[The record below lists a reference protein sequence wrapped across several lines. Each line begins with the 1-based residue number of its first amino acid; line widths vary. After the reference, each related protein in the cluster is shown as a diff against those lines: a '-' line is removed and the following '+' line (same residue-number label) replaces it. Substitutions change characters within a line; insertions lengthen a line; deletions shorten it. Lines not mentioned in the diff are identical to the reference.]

1 METTFQIPDL
11 PHDKKYHLFVCYE
24 RNSLC
29 IVEEIVDN
37 LEKEGVVCCYY
48 ERDFTPGRSITDNM
62 YEAIEQQIALKED
75 SNGEYSAFDL
85 EAYKPSRFSLERYRL
100 KITEMDRARLWTKKF
115 EVSAELLQEIEDTVN
130 ESFFFRLYHVI
141 THPYLLISVLYLYLL
156 ILIMIIFSILL
167 LMSVRERPDKL
178 TSPALCLAVGLPT
191 WFISYIIISIV
202 LCCCDCQKQGLFRLK
217 LKLWDILREKL
228 WKISRRT
235 HQQTG
240 VIFFLKQHTFMET
253 KFEFYVMRIN
263 FKPCQ
268 LYFERQLAKEDKAYL
283 KKEMASYES
292 PEEYT
297 SRIFDIFLERY
308 CEKLT
313 EISIN
318 RRHNMNNGAKCVCLH
333 IDNYYAEKYI
343 NRLKL
348 GLF

>member
-62 YEAIEQQIALKED
+62 YEAIGKSMNMLIVLSEEFENSLYCKDEIDKAFNLRVRGNYNLIPIRTEPCSIPACLQHLVYIDVEEAVDEAHTKIIDAMVKKEQQIALKED

-115 EVSAELLQEIEDTVN
+115 E
-130 ESFFFRLYHVI
+130 
-141 THPYLLISVLYLYLL
+141 
-156 ILIMIIFSILL
+156 
-167 LMSVRERPDKL
+167 
-178 TSPALCLAVGLPT
+178 
-191 WFISYIIISIV
+191 
-202 LCCCDCQKQGLFRLK
+202 
-217 LKLWDILREKL
+217 LWDILREKL